1 MSGNRGRATPAHAS
15 SRTHA
20 VRVPTDLRIPL
31 SEIRS
36 VLVYG
41 VMGVGNM
48 IMMTPALRAL
58 RTGLPEAHIA
68 LLVDDRGAEAVVTG
82 GDLAD
87 EVLTLPSG
95 SWRNPGYTSW
105 LWRNVRGKF
114 DLLVIPPHGTS
125 LPLAWATFLSRAPH
139 RLAVT
144 RRYTG
149 RAPLPWLYNHRL
161 DVPGLEHEAVSMACL
176 VEHLGIGV
184 TELNGEFVISEDD
197 ERCAEDCLGQG
208 RLASGRPRIVVH
220 ATSSRSQ
227 AWKRWPTDRFLRL
240 CERLREEQ
248 QAQLLFV
255 GSSQEREEI
264 VAEFAD
270 TFGAEAI
277 VAGKLDLKGTAA
289 LVKSCDLVVANDS
302 AISHIAAATGTPLVV
317 VFGPTDER
325 ICGPMAERCTVV
337 TAEVACRP
345 CYLLRQTKR
354 VTGCTDQ
361 VCLSQVGVAQVHEAC
376 VNALEGRF
384 GGADPFGDFEM
395 ARRGCQ
401 TPPA

>member
-1 MSGNRGRATPAHAS
+1 MSGNRGHAAPAHAS
-15 SRTHA
+15 PRTHA

-31 SEIRS
+31 SEIRN

-58 RTGLPEAHIA
+58 RAGLPDAHIA
-68 LLVDDRGAEAVVTG
+68 LLVDDRGADAVVTG

-105 LWRNVRGKF
+105 IWGNVRGRF

-125 LPLAWATFLSRAPH
+125 LPLAWATFLSGAPH

-144 RRYTG
+144 RRHTG

-161 DVPGLEHEAVSMACL
+161 DVPDLEHEAVSMARL
-176 VEHLGIGV
+176 VEYLGIDV
-184 TELNGEFVISEDD
+184 TELNAEFFIREGD
-197 ERCAEDCLGQG
+197 EQRAEEHLGRG
-208 RLASGRPRIVVH
+208 GLASGRPRIAVH
-220 ATSSRSQ
+220 AGSSRRQ
-227 AWKRWPTDRFLRL
+227 AWKRWPTERFVRL

-248 QAQLLFV
+248 KAQLLFV
-255 GSSQEREEI
+255 GSEEEREET
-264 VAEFAD
+264 VAHFSD
-270 TFGAEAI
+270 TFGAETI
-277 VAGKLDLKGTAA
+277 VAGELALKGTAA

-317 VFGPTDER
+317 VFGPTDEG
-325 ICGPMAERCTVV
+325 ICGPMTEKCTVV
-337 TAEVACRP
+337 TADVACRP
-345 CYLLRQTKR
+345 WDLLRQPKR
-354 VTGCTDQ
+354 VVGCTDR
-361 VCLSQVGVAQVHEAC
+361 VCLGQVSVEQVHEAC
-376 VNALEGRF
+376 INALEGSF
-384 GGADPFGDFEM
+384 GGG
-395 ARRGCQ
+395 
-401 TPPA
+401 